1 MGQGDAAYIVET
13 IDKQRKGIMMNEVNT
28 MQKRI
33 GSYLLQKTLG
43 AGATATVYL
52 AQRPGSKEMYAL
64 KYSPYSERIQ
74 REAEILK
81 RLHHTGFPRYIE
93 EGRETPGA
101 YLVME
106 YLQGITLQQ
115 LMEQYPAG
123 MPEQMALGIGM
134 DVASALAYL
143 HSCQPTYIYRDLKA
157 ANVMITLDGRARLVD
172 LGAAVCLEAMG
183 EKADRAGT
191 YGYSAPE
198 QFWEEVRITPACDIY
213 GMGKLLAFLLTGQ
226 DPGKPPYDTVK
237 YYSRHYGIRREI
249 KLLLDR
255 CLQSDPQLRYPD
267 ASFLTADLAAQ
278 RAGKYRLRD
287 RIRAKA
293 RCKSPYRY
301 IKCIWRSEYER
312 IF

>member
-1 MGQGDAAYIVET
+1 
-13 IDKQRKGIMMNEVNT
+13 MNHKNDIEN
-28 MQKRI
+28 KIGSRI
-33 GSYLLQKTLG
+33 GNYRLKRELG
-43 AGATATVYL
+43 TGATAVVYL
-52 AQRPGSKEMYAL
+52 AQKQGTESMYAL
-64 KYSPYSERIQ
+64 KYSPHSEWIR

-81 RLHHTGFPRYIE
+81 LLHYAGFPRYIE
-93 EGRETPGA
+93 EGRDASGA
-101 YLVME
+101 WLAME

-134 DVASALAYL
+134 DVALALSYL

-157 ANVMITLDGRARLVD
+157 ANVMVTPQGRARLVD
-172 LGAAVCLEAMG
+172 LGAAVCPEE

-198 QFWEEVRITPACDIY
+198 QFWEETRLTPACDVY

-237 YYSRHYGIRREI
+237 YYSRHYGIRREL
-249 KLLLDR
+249 KQLLDR
-255 CLQSDPQLRYPD
+255 CLQPDPQLRCPD
-267 ASFLTADLAAQ
+267 ASFLVSELDGLM
-278 RAGKYRLRD
+278 AGGGGLRD
-287 RIRAKA
+287 KIRAIT

-301 IKCIWRSEYER
+301 IKCIWRSDYER